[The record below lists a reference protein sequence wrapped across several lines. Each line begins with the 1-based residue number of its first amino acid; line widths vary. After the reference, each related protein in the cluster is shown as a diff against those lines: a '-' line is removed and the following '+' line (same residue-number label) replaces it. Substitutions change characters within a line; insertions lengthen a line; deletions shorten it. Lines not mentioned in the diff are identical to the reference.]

1 MKTNLTK
8 IPILALLFV
17 LIANIAGAQ
26 NPTFW
31 TGNTNAPSNS
41 FPFNQAT
48 GKAMQSL
55 IAPNE
60 FSGGGG
66 AYFGNITKFYVQ
78 GTASVNPT
86 FTGLTVK
93 MGQTTATS
101 LPTGSLYTGP
111 MTTVYSTA
119 TATLSSNA
127 AGWLMITLQ
136 TPFLYDPSLSL
147 VVEISQCAVTGGAFT
162 VTNVARTGFR
172 RTWNPSGC
180 TMTYSGQDANL
191 FNCGVDMVSAGN
203 NDIGITAITQ
213 PGQFCSP
220 GSLPV
225 VATLKNFGMNQVTSA
240 TVNWSVNG
248 VAQTPYSFTGL
259 LDTVNGAGSTTAS
272 IPLGSYTFP
281 SSNVTIKVWS
291 ANPNT
296 VADTIALNDSAQV
309 NVGPSIGGTFT
320 INPTGT
326 GPNNF
331 TSFNDAI
338 NAMALNGICAPIHF
352 TVAPGTYNNQ
362 VIIPNIIG
370 SSHINT
376 ITFDGV
382 NPDSCIIT
390 GSYANQ
396 ATVIINGTKHITF
409 KNFRVVNT
417 AAGNSS
423 GIAAV
428 GSYNKVT
435 LFNNRVFV
443 PIQTGTS
450 SQGYGIIGTG
460 TANGG
465 GGSAHGG
472 DSLILDSNVI
482 TGGGYGIYVLGSA
495 GNGANRGMQFLNN
508 RIVSANYMGAYI
520 NAIRNPINVINN
532 NIHVL
537 GENYGYYALWFGV
550 NSHDNPTVGHRIIG
564 NQVRN
569 WSYCG
574 FYLTTHV
581 LNSTAAPTKFYNNV
595 SEGRVSGYT
604 PNQYGIY
611 LTNPTNAIAE
621 IYHNTVVMNSS
632 STSTIASCLYNTG
645 SANILVKNN
654 IFYYAGGPGA
664 ALYSATAVTGNRINY
679 NIYYNGANPATGNA
693 VYNSGAYWNRTN
705 FNTNARG
712 GDSSFF
718 TNPSFMSRIPTPGN
732 LALADGCDGYGV
744 NLSADV
750 PTDINGTPR
759 ATLPNIGAYEFA
771 GGAANNLRVTQ
782 LLTPGIPVTA
792 GTQDLRFLVKNIGN
806 NTVTSYNAAYRHG
819 TSTPVSITVSTSMG
833 VCATDTAT
841 FSGANQITIGPVNHL
856 TMYTSAPN
864 ASPDADPTNDTLRTS
879 LFTPLNGTY
888 TVGGT
893 TPDFPTVIA
902 AAQGLQF
909 GVSGPV
915 TFDIRPGTYTGQVVV
930 NGPILGASD
939 SSRVTFEGNSN
950 LDRIITN
957 GTAGPV
963 FLINQASFVTVQ
975 NLKIVNTSPA
985 GQFSGI
991 GVVGSNA
998 NSNASKVWLRKNIV
1012 EVPILSGTSSNGY
1025 GIIFTGTVG
1034 ATSVAA
1040 MRSDSCIVDSNS
1052 ITGGGYG
1059 LVFYGATNAL
1069 YNRGLVFR
1077 GNKVIKANYMGGYIL
1092 YNNNPIDFIGNEIDV
1107 QGQNYGYYGLYYL
1120 NNSSAHPTI
1129 PTRFNN
1135 NKVTGFSYY
1144 GAYITLP
1151 VSVSTAAPVEFYNNM
1166 FNSQPDGYTLTQQ
1179 SVYLTLPASA
1189 IAKIYHNTSVVNT
1202 GNTSTTSSAFWM
1214 SGSANAEVKNNIF
1227 AYYGGTGVPFYTA
1240 TAITGNKVNYNNY
1253 FHGSTSGNL
1262 VYNSGANWNASN
1274 YLTNARGGDTSYN
1287 YAPIFVGRLPMPGNL
1302 RLTSA
1307 CAQRGFDLTADVPAD
1322 VDNQIRNVPPQIG
1335 ADENASGAIDMAMDL
1350 IHSPSFPVDSG
1361 WQDVVVRVRNN
1372 GSTTITSMD
1381 VSYRMNNGTPVTQGW
1396 TGSLAPC
1403 DTALVTFSGI
1413 QQLYVPFNVG
1423 NTLKVYTSNPNAG
1436 IDGNPTNDT
1445 ITASIA
1451 TPLNG
1456 NYTIGNVAGD
1466 YPSFTAAVN
1475 ALTIRGVGGPVTF
1488 NVRTGT
1494 YNESVFI
1501 NGITGANA
1509 TRSITF
1515 KSMANNRDSVTLA
1528 HNSVAGNQ
1536 FVLGFGPN
1544 ASYVTFKDMT
1554 IRQLY
1559 NAGTAT
1565 TYIVR
1570 YNGNA
1575 SYDSLINCNVLHPYV
1590 NFSTTGYGYTVYGT
1604 GLTGIGNGFVNNLFK
1619 GTYYGF
1625 YFMGPSTTVKV
1636 RNTYFEGNTFDSAY
1650 YSSLYYIYYHD
1661 FLTFKNNNVNMVNL
1675 GNGTSYSYL
1684 YYLDSTTIFTGNKF
1698 NYTIPCYIYQ
1708 NQGRHNGISPR
1719 SLVANNVFVG
1729 PALYHDFG
1737 NNIHYLDFV
1746 NNTYSTG
1753 SQYFRINNVSLISV
1767 KFRNNIFMS
1776 ATPTSCYWSAVPV
1789 SPAVNS
1795 DYNNFWSTTSTTA
1808 IYATANRNLTE
1819 FRLANPTQERNSI
1832 QANPGF
1838 MSATNVMPNPASPDV
1853 WNTNGRGE
1861 IQAEVPADMNNV
1873 ARPAT
1878 VAAGVP
1884 DLGAYEVTPTSIPNN
1899 VTVTPATPVAGGTQV
1914 FLSGRDT
1921 VMTIAWDPFST
1932 APTSISAKLYTGVKA
1947 PLLGTATGYTNFY
1960 VDVNAPAGL
1969 YNYTATLHYNPSW
1982 IGTVASESVLKM
1994 SVKFPTAAWL
2004 NLLSSSSTVDSNLKS
2019 IVANSPLYDLPAI
2032 LTGTDD
2038 NNPLPVELM
2047 KFSGSKVEQS
2057 AVLNWATATEKNSS
2071 HFEVE
2076 RSFDGAN
2083 FRTIGS
2089 VKSNGNS
2096 ATVRNY
2102 GFNDEAAFINNEP
2115 VAYYRL
2121 KMVDRD
2127 GSYEYSNIV
2136 RIANIEE
2143 EVVVSDVKVFP
2154 NPFNNDLYVDYKAAS
2169 NETVELRDLSGRV
2182 IFTQTLN
2189 SNDMVHQ
2196 LVIPNSVDKG
2206 IYILSFSS
2214 NSAKSVKVVRN

>member
-1 MKTNLTK
+1 MNKHLQKVRMMTMLLIMALFSSWAVAQTNLAPSAVATGGPACNTGACSTLNDLNFGTCGTQQTWLTSAATNPGSTVHITFTWTSMK
-8 IPILALLFV
+8 IIEKITIHAGQ
-17 LIANIAGAQ
+17 AGARYL
-26 NPTFW
+26 
-31 TGNTNAPSNS
+31 TGGTVQIFNGTTWVNHQ
-41 FPFNQAT
+41 PFTQ
-48 GKAMQSL
+48 
-55 IAPNE
+55 PN
-60 FSGGGG
+60 
-66 AYFGNITKFYVQ
+66 
-78 GTASVNPT
+78 
-86 FTGLTVK
+86 
-93 MGQTTATS
+93 TS
-101 LPTGSLYTGP
+101 LCSYDINFPTVACTAVRIIDMTVGGTQTSNVNFREVEIWQGSLSNDDIGVAAIDTPGLFCGGP
-111 MTTVYSTA
+111 Q
-119 TATLSSNA
+119 N
-127 AGWLMITLQ
+127 I
-136 TPFLYDPSLSL
+136 
-147 VVEISQCAVTGGAFT
+147 
-162 VTNVARTGFR
+162 VARI
-172 RTWNPSGC
+172 
-180 TMTYSGQDANL
+180 Q
-191 FNCGVDMVSAGN
+191 
-203 NDIGITAITQ
+203 
-213 PGQFCSP
+213 
-220 GSLPV
+220 
-225 VATLKNFGMNQVTSA
+225 NFGVNQVTGFN
-240 TVNWSVNG
+240 VHWELGG
-248 VAQTPYSFTGL
+248 VAQTTIPSTAF
-259 LDTVNGAGSTTAS
+259 LDTIGGASPNFTRITLATGV
-272 IPLGSYTFP
+272 TFP
-281 SSNVTIKVWS
+281 SGVLTSIKAWTS
-291 ANPNT
+291 APNANT
-296 VADTIALNDSAQV
+296 DTIGANDTIFV
-309 NVGPSIGGTFT
+309 LKTPSISGTYT
-320 INPTGT
+320 INPAGTGT
-326 GPNNF
+326 SNF
-331 TSFNDAI
+331 TSFNAAI
-338 NAMALNGICAPIHF
+338 NAMLAGGICGPMHF
-352 TVAPGTYNNQ
+352 TVAAGTYNNQ
-362 VIIPNIIG
+362 VIIPNIPG
-370 SSHINT
+370 ASHINT

-390 GSYANQ
+390 GSYATQ
-396 ATVIINGTKHITF
+396 ATVILNAARYVIF

-417 AAGNSS
+417 AAGNSA

-428 GSYNKVT
+428 GTYNRIT

-443 PIQTGTS
+443 PIQVGTS
-450 SQGYGIIGTG
+450 AQGFGILGTG

-465 GGSAHGG
+465 GASAHGG
-472 DSLILDSNVI
+472 DSLLLDSNVV

-495 GNGANRGMQFLNN
+495 INTANRGMQFLNN
-508 RIVSANYMGAYI
+508 KIVSANYMGAYI

-532 NIHVL
+532 DIHVL

-550 NSHDNPTVGHRIIG
+550 NSHDNTTVGHRIIG
-564 NQVRN
+564 NNVRN

-574 FYLTTHV
+574 IYVTTHV
-581 LNSTAAPTKFYNNV
+581 LSSTAAATKIYNNV
-595 SEGRVSGYT
+595 SEGRASGYT
-604 PNQYGIY
+604 PGQYGIY
-611 LTNPTNAIAE
+611 LTNPANAVAE

-654 IFYYAGGPGA
+654 IFYYAGGSGA
-664 ALYSATAVTGNRINY
+664 PVYSATAVTGNKINY
-679 NIYYNGANPATGNA
+679 NIYYNGANPTTGNA
-693 VYNSGAYWNRTN
+693 IYNSGAYWNRTN

-718 TNPSFMSRIPTPGN
+718 TNPSFLNRLPTPGN

-750 PTDINGTPR
+750 PTDITGTPR

-771 GGAANNLRVTQ
+771 GGVANNLRVVG
-782 LLTPGIPVTA
+782 LLTPFIPVTA

-806 NTVTSYNAAYRHG
+806 NSVTSYNAAYRQG
-819 TSTPVSITVSTSMG
+819 TSTPVSIAVSTSMG
-833 VCATDTAT
+833 ICATDTAT
-841 FSGANQITIGPVNHL
+841 FTGLNQVTIGPVNHL
-856 TMYTSAPN
+856 TMFTDGPN
-864 ASPDADPTNDTLRTS
+864 ASPDANPSNDTLRVS

-893 TPDFPTVIA
+893 TPDFPTVA
-902 AAQGLQF
+902 AAAAGLQF

-939 SSRVTFEGNSN
+939 STRITFEGNSSLN
-950 LDRIITN
+950 RIITN
-957 GTAGPV
+957 GSVGPV

-975 NLKIVNTSPA
+975 NLKVINTAPT

-998 NSNASKVWLRKNIV
+998 NSNASKVWIRKNVV
-1012 EVPILSGTSSNGY
+1012 EVPVLSGTASNGY

-1034 ATSVAA
+1034 ATGVAA
-1040 MRSDSCIVDSNS
+1040 MRADSCIIDSNS

-1077 GNKVIKANYMGGYIL
+1077 GNQVIKANYMGGYIL
-1092 YNNNPIDFIGNEIDV
+1092 YNNNPIDFIGNEINV

-1120 NNSSAHPTI
+1120 NNSSTHPTI

-1144 GAYITLP
+1144 GAYVTLP
-1151 VSVSTAAPVEFYNNM
+1151 VSISTAAPMEFYNNM
-1166 FNSQPDGYTLTQQ
+1166 FNSQPDGYTVTQQ
-1179 SVYLTLPASA
+1179 SVYLTLGANT

-1214 SGSANAEVKNNIF
+1214 SGSTNAEVKNNIF
-1227 AYYGGTGVPFYTA
+1227 AYYGGAGVPFYTA

-1253 FHGSTSGNL
+1253 FNSNTSGNL

-1307 CAQRGFDLTADVPAD
+1307 CAQRGFDLTADVPTD
-1322 VDNQIRNVPPQIG
+1322 VDNQIRNVPPQLG
-1335 ADENASGAIDMAMDL
+1335 ADENASGAIDMAMDF
-1350 IHSPSFPVDSG
+1350 IHSPSFPIDSG

-1381 VSYRMNNGTPVTQGW
+1381 VSYKMNSAAAVTQGW

-1436 IDGNPTNDT
+1436 VDGNNLNDT
-1445 ITASIA
+1445 MIVDVA

-1466 YPSFTAAVN
+1466 YPSFNAAIN

-1494 YNESVFI
+1494 YTESVFL

-1509 TRSITF
+1509 SRSITF

-1536 FVLGFGPN
+1536 FVVGFGPN
-1544 ASYVTFKDMT
+1544 ASYISFKDMT

-1559 NAGTAT
+1559 NNGTASPN
-1565 TYIVR
+1565 IVR
-1570 YNGNA
+1570 FNGNA

-1590 NFSTTGYGYTVYGT
+1590 SFSTTGYGYTVFGQN
-1604 GLTGIGNGFVNNLFK
+1604 LTGIGNGFKNNLFR
-1619 GTYYGF
+1619 GSYYGF
-1625 YFMGPSTTVKV
+1625 YFMGPSTIVKV

-1684 YYLDSTTIFTGNKF
+1684 YYLDSTTTFTGNKF
-1698 NYTIPCYIYQ
+1698 NYTIPCYVYQ
-1708 NQGRHNGISPR
+1708 YYFRHNGVSPR
-1719 SLVANNVFVG
+1719 SLIANNTFVG
-1729 PALYHDFG
+1729 PAFYHGFG
-1737 NNIHYLDFV
+1737 NTIQNLDFF
-1746 NNTYSTG
+1746 NNSYSTG
-1753 SQYFRINNVSLISV
+1753 SQYFYIANSGFTGV

-1776 ATPTSCYWSAVPV
+1776 ATPTSIYWSAVPV
-1789 SPAVNS
+1789 SPGVNT
-1795 DYNNFWSTTSTTA
+1795 DYNNFWSTASTTA
-1808 IYATANRNLTE
+1808 IYATANQNLTT
-1819 FRLANPTQERNSI
+1819 FRLANPTQERNSV

-1838 MSATNVMPNPASPDV
+1838 MSATNVMPNPASADV

-1878 VAAGVP
+1878 IADGVP
-1884 DLGAYEVTPTSIPNN
+1884 DLGAYEVTPTSTPNN
-1899 VTVTPATPVAGGTQV
+1899 VTITPATPVAGGTQV
-1914 FLSGRDT
+1914 MLSGLDT

-1932 APTSISAKLYTGVKA
+1932 IVPSSISAKLYTGVKA

-1960 VDVNAPAGL
+1960 LDVNAPAGV
-1969 YNYTATLHYNPSW
+1969 YNYTAKLYYNPSW
-1982 IGTVASESVLKM
+1982 LGTVPAESVLKM
-1994 SVKFPTAAWL
+1994 SVKTPTAAWL
-2004 NLLSSSSTVDSNLKS
+2004 NLLSSSSLVDSNLKS
-2019 IVANSPLYDLPAI
+2019 LVSTTPLYDMPAI
-2032 LTGTDD
+2032 FTGTDD
-2038 NNPLPVELM
+2038 NNPLPVEM
-2047 KFSGSKVEQS
+2047 IKFTGSKVDQAAS
-2057 AVLNWATATEKNSS
+2057 LAWATATEKNSS

-2076 RSFDGAN
+2076 RSFDATN
-2083 FRTIGS
+2083 FKAVGK

-2096 ATVRNY
+2096 ASVKNY
-2102 GFNDEAAFINNEP
+2102 NFTDEDAFVNNEP
-2115 VAYYRL
+2115 VVYYRL

-2127 GSYEYSNIV
+2127 GSFEYSNTIS
-2136 RIANIEE
+2136 INNNDEE
-2143 EVVVSDVKVFP
+2143 ITLADVKVFP
-2154 NPFNNDLYVDYKAAS
+2154 NPFNNDLYIDYKAAS
-2169 NETVELRDLSGRV
+2169 NETVALRDMSGRV
-2182 IFTQTLN
+2182 IFTQSLN
-2189 SNDMVHQ
+2189 SADMVHQ
-2196 LVIPNSVDKG
+2196 LNIPNSLDKG
-2206 IYILSFSS
+2206 IYILTFSS
-2214 NSAKSVKVVRN
+2214 NSAKSVKVIRN